1 MKSNFLLIED
11 ECVETSLTLI
21 DSGYSEKPSAIYD
34 EEQSEPLKILI
45 NTKDKSFFWLDQE
58 ALKETKT
65 LIKIAHKQNIQI
77 TNLKI
82 LSQWLI
88 QAHK

>member
-11 ECVETSLTLI
+11 QCVETSLTLI

-34 EEQSEPLKILI
+34 EEQAEPLKILI

-58 ALKETKT
+58 AIKDTKT
-65 LIKIAHKQNIQI
+65 TIKTAYKQNLTI
-77 TNLKI
+77 TNLKD
-82 LSQWLI
+82 LSQWLQTI
-88 QAHK
+88 NQ